1 MNTVNNKEA
10 ISLATGYI
18 SKLLRNRFGK
28 GPESVHISLSGR
40 CIIFHLRNFISP
52 VEEFLLSQ
60 EEEQAFRYTREL
72 IMKSM
77 LPELKTFLNEQL
89 HLEVTDLYYDWGLH
103 NASGVIAG
111 LFGSSWMETE
121 DYEGK
126 SQIHDQV
133 MKVTDE
139 VQKTPAFID
148 SWWIHPRLLIIFRK
162 GITILLEKEL
172 IDMGYENILKTS
184 KRKLEKRL
192 LEQHVDLEGILHKKL
207 IDLYADWNFERD
219 QSMVVY
225 LFEE

>member
-1 MNTVNNKEA
+1 MQYNESV
-10 ISLATGYI
+10 SQATSFV
-18 SKLLRNRFGK
+18 SKMLRKRFGK
-28 GPESVHISLSGR
+28 GPESVHIVLSDR
-40 CIIFHLRNFISP
+40 CILIHLRNFLSP

-77 LPELKTFLNEQL
+77 LPELKVFLNEHL
-89 HLEVTDLYYDWGLH
+89 NLEVTDMYYDWGLH
-103 NASGVIAG
+103 NSSGVIAG

-121 DYEGK
+121 DYQGK
-126 SQIHDQV
+126 NEIHDQV
-133 MKVTDE
+133 MKVTAE

-172 IDMGYENILKTS
+172 IDLGYENILKST

-192 LEQHVDLEGILHKKL
+192 LEQHVDLEEILQKKL
-207 IDLYADWNFERD
+207 VDLYADWNFERD

-225 LFEE
+225 VFEE